1 MTLGISQKLKPKL
14 DSRRIPPKVNKQN
27 QKDLMSSEHPLLGL
41 DMYTLL
47 SSLPSVSVM
56 LSPPF
61 VGLKHGADF

>member
-56 LSPPF
+56 LSPLS
-61 VGLKHGADF
+61 VGLKHDAEF